1 MLEVSWGRKNG
12 SYNFNHTIFFLP
24 EMHPQWFPEDG
35 IPYDQM
41 WPDDILWYP
50 LYLKGIKFK
59 GYFLYQGHD
68 TIIEYTLTEVDH
80 LS

>member
-1 MLEVSWGRKNG
+1 LGQEEWIIQFQP
-12 SYNFNHTIFFLP
+12 YHFFLP
-24 EMHPQWFPEDG
+24 EMQPQWFPEDG

-68 TIIEYTLTEVDH
+68 TILEYTLTEVDH

>member
-1 MLEVSWGRKNG
+1 MQ
-12 SYNFNHTIFFLP
+12 
-24 EMHPQWFPEDG
+24 PQWFPEDSV
-35 IPYDQM
+35 PYEKM

-68 TIIEYTLTEVDH
+68 TILKYTLTQVDH
-80 LS
+80 LP

>member
-1 MLEVSWGRKNG
+1 MQ
-12 SYNFNHTIFFLP
+12 
-24 EMHPQWFPEDG
+24 PQWFPEDG

-59 GYFLYQGHD
+59 GHFLYQGHD
-68 TIIEYTLTEVDH
+68 TILEYTLTQVDH